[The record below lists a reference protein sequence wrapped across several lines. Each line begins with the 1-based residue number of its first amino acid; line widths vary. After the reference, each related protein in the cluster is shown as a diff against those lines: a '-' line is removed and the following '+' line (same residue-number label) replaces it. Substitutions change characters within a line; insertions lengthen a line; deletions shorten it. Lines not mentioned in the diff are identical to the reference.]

1 MVSAVLASLL
11 ESHLGQYLELSDT
24 SISVGSEVKLKNVR
38 LKESAFA
45 DLGLPIK
52 CVHGK
57 VAKLEISIPWFSLW
71 TKATKIKLDG
81 LHLLVVPSTSVHY
94 DEEKEAKLQFEAKQ
108 KRLQKAEEAKLLQQQ
123 TNAAGHEK
131 KTTEDPVNDGFVQ
144 RLLANI
150 IKNLEVNITNVHIRF
165 EDKQTNSNGYPYAT
179 GVTLAELIM
188 KTTSSDQEE
197 KGTIKV
203 FGKKVTLK
211 SFAIYW
217 KPRANLY
224 STDTKIQDDIIDVM
238 FDQNIAKPDKNS
250 LPKLRYLVGP
260 ISSHADLNWCPSPEK
275 FDYAKPIVDLKIC
288 MDELSLQLTKYQYH
302 DFMMLLQS
310 IEFISRASQFRKYK
324 ARHGLEN
331 LANYK
336 GQFGKLWKFAFDCI
350 YEEEVMRQIN
360 NWSWNHMKE
369 HLNRCKEY
377 QALYKQKL
385 STKKPSEDLIKQL
398 TKYEKTLDEFNIRIQ
413 RQLAERKVE
422 EILIEKKNE
431 ATNSS
436 WFSGWFSSSSSSN
449 GAAVGAGMKDEPGN
463 LVKKLKLSAK
473 DKEELYQVI
482 DYQENAHH
490 GIYDKSFV
498 AYKLA
503 FR

>member
-11 ESHLGQYLELSDT
+11 NSYLGQYLELSDT

-45 DLGLPIK
+45 DLGVPIK

-57 VAKLEISIPWFSLW
+57 VARLEISIPWFSLW
-71 TKATKIKLDG
+71 TKPTKIKLDG

-94 DEEKEAKLQFEAKQ
+94 DEEKEAKLSFEAKQ
-108 KRLQKAEEAKLLQQQ
+108 KRLQKAEEAKLLQQHDKK
-123 TNAAGHEK
+123 AASE
-131 KTTEDPVNDGFVQ
+131 ESVNDGFVQ

-188 KTTSSDQEE
+188 KTTSADQEE

-203 FGKKVTLK
+203 FGKNVALK
-211 SFAIYW
+211 SFAVYW

-238 FDQNIAKPDKNS
+238 FDQNIAKPDKS
-250 LPKLRYLVGP
+250 TLPKLRYLVGP
-260 ISSHADLNWCPSPEK
+260 ISSHADLHWCPSPEK
-275 FDYAKPIVDLKIC
+275 FDYQKPIVDLKIC

-310 IEFISRASQFRKYK
+310 VEFIARASQFRKYK

-331 LANYK
+331 LSNYK
-336 GQFGKLWKFAFDCI
+336 GQFRKLWKFAFDCV

-360 NWSWNHMKE
+360 NWSWTHMKE

-377 QALYKQKL
+377 QALYKTKL
-385 STKKPSEDLIKQL
+385 SSKKPSEELMKKL
-398 TKYEKTLDEFNIRIQ
+398 NLYEKTLDEFNIRIQ

-422 EILIEKKNE
+422 EILIEKEKE
-431 ATNSS
+431 AANNS
-436 WFSGWFSSSSSSN
+436 WFSGWFSSN
-449 GAAVGAGMKDEPGN
+449 GSASGAGKKDEPGT

-473 DKEELYQVI
+473 DKEELFQVI